1 MLPNVLGG
9 GADIVLRAS
18 NSEQYVGVIP
28 SIVRLFD
35 HEHLVAALLPHRAHL
50 AGGGAAMRSRPV
62 GYQRSPANPRAC
74 PGLLGNQP
82 GSADGAE
89 PSN

>member
-1 MLPNVLGG
+1 MMPNVLGG

-50 AGGGAAMRSRPV
+50 AGGGAHFV
-62 GYQRSPANPRAC
+62 DPA
-74 PGLLGNQP
+74 
-82 GSADGAE
+82 
-89 PSN
+89 